1 MLGRDR
7 VALGGHVSPGR
18 VVERR
23 KRAMS
28 TRMSRMR
35 ERVMGAADDT
45 TSALGERMESMA
57 DTVTSAPDMARSSTQ
72 GNPLAMGL
80 VSFGVGLVAASLLP
94 ASRQERH
101 MAQRGEP
108 MLERA
113 ADEAGSL
120 ARAEA
125 AQLMAKAKEVERK
138 SVV

>member
-1 MLGRDR
+1 
-7 VALGGHVSPGR
+7 
-18 VVERR
+18 
-23 KRAMS
+23 MS

-94 ASRQERH
+94 ARRQERH
-101 MAQRGEP
+101 LAQREIGRTPWREGGCQDG
-108 MLERA
+108 LITVGA
-113 ADEAGSL
+113 
-120 ARAEA
+120 
-125 AQLMAKAKEVERK
+125 
-138 SVV
+138 